1 MNLMGME
8 VGSLR
13 LPLTEMEE
21 EHAKKLAEEMKKA
34 GITLK

>member
-21 EHAKKLAEEMKKA
+21 DNAAKLAQKMREA
-34 GITLK
+34 GITVK

>member
-1 MNLMGME
+1 MGME

-21 EHAKKLAEEMKKA
+21 AHKAKLAEVMKNL
-34 GITLK
+34 GIIG

>member
-1 MNLMGME
+1 MGKE
-8 VGSLR
+8 VGPLR
-13 LPLTEMEE
+13 GPLSEMEE